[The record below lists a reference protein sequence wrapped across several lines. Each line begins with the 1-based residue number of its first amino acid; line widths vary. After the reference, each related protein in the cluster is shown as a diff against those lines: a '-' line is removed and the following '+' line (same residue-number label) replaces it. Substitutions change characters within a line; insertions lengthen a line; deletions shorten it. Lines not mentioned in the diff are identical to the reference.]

1 LRIIIV
7 GFGVVGHAFAR
18 ILNEKKADL
27 LTTFGFHPTVVAITD
42 IDGAII
48 NPSGIHY
55 EKVSQSKQAYGS
67 ISHHPDFQ
75 PGINSL
81 EVINN
86 VDAEVVVEAT
96 PTNIPD
102 GEPGLSHIMAALKKK
117 FHVITTNKGPL
128 ALALPALL
136 ELAEYNEVLLRFSG
150 TVGGGTPILD
160 IGRKCLTGDQIHRID
175 GILNGTT
182 NYVLTRMAES
192 EMEMP
197 QALAEAQNKGFAET
211 NPSYDVEGID
221 SACKLAIMS
230 NWLMNRRVTIKDV
243 EYCGISKISVNEIR
257 IAKQRGNVIKLVA
270 TVNDEKLVV
279 KPQTIPLNH
288 TLNVAGTLNAVVF
301 KTEYAGEVTII
312 GKGAGGR
319 ETGGAVL
326 RDLIDIRKEFNVF

>member
-1 LRIIIV
+1 MRIIIV
-7 GFGVVGHAFAR
+7 GFGVVGHAFAK

-27 LTTFGFHPTVVAITD
+27 LTTFGFHPTIVAITD

-55 EKVSQSKQAYGS
+55 EKVSQSKQVYGS

-75 PGINSL
+75 PGIKSL

-96 PTNIPD
+96 PTNIID
-102 GEPGLSHIMAALKKK
+102 GEPGLSHIMAALKKNI
-117 FHVITTNKGPL
+117 HVITTNKGPL

-160 IGRKCLTGDQIHRID
+160 IGRKCLVGDQIRRID

-192 EMEMP
+192 EMEMS

-243 EYCGISKISVNEIR
+243 EYCGILKISLDEIR

-270 TVNDEKLVV
+270 TVNDEKIVV
-279 KPQTIPLNH
+279 KPQTIPLTH
-288 TLNVAGTLNAVVF
+288 PLNVAGTLNAVVF
-301 KTEYAGEVTII
+301 KLNM
-312 GKGAGGR
+312 R
-319 ETGGAVL
+319 E
-326 RDLIDIRKEFNVF
+326 K